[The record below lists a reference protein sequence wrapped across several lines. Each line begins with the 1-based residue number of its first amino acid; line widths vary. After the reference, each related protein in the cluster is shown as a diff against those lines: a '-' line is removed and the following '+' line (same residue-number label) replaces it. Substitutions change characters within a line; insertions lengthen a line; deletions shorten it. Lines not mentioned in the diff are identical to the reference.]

1 MPELIDR
8 DEVLKALEE
17 IAVTFDYLVWGDVE
31 HVVKAAT
38 PRRCETCECYTLEG
52 DDERDCSHP
61 ATPVV
66 LFPPPDFGCTLYEK
80 ATP

>member
-38 PRRCETCECYTLEG
+38 PRRCETCEWTADGHGHYCLLMGINT
-52 DDERDCSHP
+52 RD
-61 ATPVV
+61 
-66 LFPPPDFGCTLYEK
+66 DFGCTRWE
-80 ATP
+80 AP